1 MVENIKSL
9 LVKSYNSKY
18 IQVYFDRLGVPYSEE
33 LRNDMIDSIMDYCK
47 SKEDKYVEGK
57 SNPEKYFTAIMRR
70 EVVLKT
76 NILHNF
82 LHKNDNENVRLFPS
96 WHLWCE
102 NTIKRSKR
110 EYKLKEILS

>member
-1 MVENIKSL
+1 M
-9 LVKSYNSKY
+9 KSYNSKY
-18 IQVYFDRLGVPYSEE
+18 KVYFDRLGVPYSEE

-57 SNPEKYFTAIMRR
+57 SSPEKYFTAIMRR

-76 NILHNF
+76 QILHNF
-82 LHKNDNENVRLFPS
+82 LHKNDNENVR
-96 WHLWCE
+96 WCE
-102 NTIKRSKR
+102 NTIKRAKR